1 MSFLQVVALANQK
14 LLGLNPVSFLTSL
27 FSFSLSLSLSLQT
40 GTSVSASLP
49 MCMRTC
55 ASLSCAFTVVCVCS
69 FACEHLHVVS
79 SPHMIFYEI
88 EFYELNLASIYICSS
103 RCPLKYSTS
112 IKFLFYYSPNQKK
125 KISFFIFFS
134 LFFKYLYYFVLQE
147 KVNVHGG
154 AVSLGHPLGCSGA
167 RILVTLL
174 GV

>member
-27 FSFSLSLSLSLQT
+27 FSLSLSLSLQT

-112 IKFLFYYSPNQKK
+112 IKFVCSIPPPTKK
-125 KISFFIFFS
+125 KKFFFYFFLTIFQIPL
-134 LFFKYLYYFVLQE
+134 LFCFAGK
-147 KVNVHGG
+147 
-154 AVSLGHPLGCSGA
+154 S
-167 RILVTLL
+167 
-174 GV
+174 